1 MWLLAGMGPRVNG
14 QGTTLDKALV
24 AVGHGTVVWPL
35 IGMNAVVSTQV
46 RLAIERLLTPGEE
59 SDSV

>member
-1 MWLLAGMGPRVNG
+1 MGPRVNG